1 MKKLLFAFAVF
12 IGVTAISAQEK
23 RLFKGTFYNRENGIT
38 IAIDLYDTTI
48 TATNYSFLGKMHGYM
63 SGRLY
68 DVWFITNCKVEDNSA
83 YVTFENDLGA
93 DEQNVRFSFDKQGRL
108 LYETQGANN
117 IRRVE
122 NKKWVKLPAKMV
134 FENRKSIK
142 KEENYFD
149 QLKNKSSSK

>member
-1 MKKLLFAFAVF
+1 M
-12 IGVTAISAQEK
+12 
-23 RLFKGTFYNRENGIT
+23 FKGTFYNRENGIT

-134 FENRKSIK
+134 FENRMSIK

-149 QLKNKSSSK
+149 QLKNKSSRK